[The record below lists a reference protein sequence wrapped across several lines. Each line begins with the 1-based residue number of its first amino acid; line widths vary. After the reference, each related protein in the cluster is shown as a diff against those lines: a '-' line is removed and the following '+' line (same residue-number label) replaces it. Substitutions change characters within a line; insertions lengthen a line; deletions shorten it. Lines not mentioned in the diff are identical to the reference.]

1 MHTRMR
7 IERKVVVGHW
17 QDSEAVD
24 RLAAWM
30 RAARGWAALQGAKFV
45 RFADNMRNVAVTDGD
60 KVAAEMRFGYSVLA
74 HGVGELVEAMKG
86 VSEKAIDA
94 LCAEY
99 ESTYVMAKDLRKGGA
114 RQANV
119 REQARAELGLKGF
132 LEAGGFSGYT
142 DNFEDLTGMKQL
154 PGLATQR
161 LMDQGYGFGAEG
173 DWKTCALVRAMKVMG
188 AGLDGGTSFMEDY
201 TYHLDPK
208 NPLVLGAHML
218 EVCPSI
224 AAGKP
229 SLEVHPLGIGGK
241 DDPARLVFTTASG
254 PALNASMMDLG
265 NRFRLLVNEVEVVK
279 PPKALPK
286 LPVARAVWAPKP
298 DFKTACAGW
307 IYSGGA
313 HHTAFSQAVTTE
325 MLRDFATI
333 AGIELVTIDADT
345 RIEALRQDLRNG
357 EVYWALSQGFGKV

>member
-1 MHTRMR
+1 MR

-30 RAARGWAALQGAKFV
+30 RAARGWAALQGAKIV

-99 ESTYVMAKDLRKGGA
+99 EATYTMAKDLCKGGA

-188 AGLDGGTSFMEDY
+188 AGLEGGTSFMEDY

-345 RIEALRQDLRNG
+345 RIEALRHDLRNG